1 MNTKKTKSTLMRFI
15 GNKGLITTAIID
27 LLEEKGLV
35 CIQHNLFSEVKEV
48 EKPLTFF
55 DAFCGTGAVADS
67 LKGHLNLVVNDMIKW
82 SVVYT
87 KGRLTSAD
95 CDFKKLGFN
104 PFTFLNSNNEI
115 RKNFFYNN
123 YSEGGSKRM
132 YFTPEN
138 AGRIDY
144 FRETIEHW
152 KNENLINDSEYSF
165 LLASLIESIS
175 FVSNTAGVY
184 GAFLKH
190 WDPRAKKPIIFQ
202 KVESNQSNPLNIQTF
217 NDKIED
223 IIEDV
228 DCDILY
234 LDPPYTQNQYGTQ
247 YHLLQ
252 TLVLND
258 DPSIS
263 PITGS
268 RPTTPMRSDWSKNYK
283 SHILFDRIIAKTKA
297 KHIVFSY
304 SVDGFLSKSFIEAS
318 LKRYGK
324 SETYIC
330 KKISYNKY
338 TNFKSRR
345 GKEHFEYLFYVEK
358 KATKEV
364 KYESPLNY
372 IGSKAK
378 MIDELKCFFPKNI
391 ETFIDGFGGGFNVG
405 INSKTNTVIYNELN
419 HFVKDLVESFR
430 INDTYQYL
438 LYIKKI
444 IKKFN
449 LQKEDSTT
457 YNEAR
462 DYYNSLPFSKR
473 DPKLLYTI
481 ILYGFN
487 QQIRFNGDH
496 GFNNPVGMRWFNDKV
511 LEKMISFSRIIKEK
525 NIEFKNLDY
534 TELADL
540 IDNEET
546 FIYLDPPYRLTTGA
560 YNDGKRGFKG
570 WGIEA
575 EKGLFKFADFLNEK
589 SICFMI
595 SYVIEH
601 KGQTNEELKNWI
613 NKNNYRLIKVNEVVG
628 IQRKEILIVNY
639 DKYGNTSLCNK
650 EQVSTVYKD
659 WAVIQ

>member
-1 MNTKKTKSTLMRFI
+1 
-15 GNKGLITTAIID
+15 
-27 LLEEKGLV
+27 
-35 CIQHNLFSEVKEV
+35 
-48 EKPLTFF
+48 
-55 DAFCGTGAVADS
+55 
-67 LKGHLNLVVNDMIKW
+67 
-82 SVVYT
+82 
-87 KGRLTSAD
+87 
-95 CDFKKLGFN
+95 
-104 PFTFLNSNNEI
+104 
-115 RKNFFYNN
+115 
-123 YSEGGSKRM
+123 
-132 YFTPEN
+132 
-138 AGRIDY
+138 
-144 FRETIEHW
+144 
-152 KNENLINDSEYSF
+152 
-165 LLASLIESIS
+165 LIESIS

-258 DPSIS
+258 APSIS

-268 RPTTPMRSDWSKNYK
+268 RPTTPMRSDWSKDYK
-283 SHILFDRIIAKTKA
+283 SQILFDKIIAKTKA

-324 SETYIC
+324 SETYTC

-358 KATKEV
+358 KEAKEV

-378 MIDELKCFFPKNI
+378 MIDEIKCYFPKDYSN
-391 ETFIDGFGGGFNVG
+391 FIDGFGGGFNVG
-405 INSKTNTVIYNELN
+405 INSKADQIIYNELN
-419 HFVKDLVESFR
+419 HFVKDLVESFKL
-430 INDTYQYL
+430 NDTYQYL
-438 LYIKKI
+438 LYIRRI
-444 IKKFN
+444 IKKYQ
-449 LQKEDSTT
+449 LKKQDSES
-457 YNEAR
+457 YIKAR
-462 DYYNSLPFSKR
+462 DYYNSLPFEKR
-473 DPKLLYTI
+473 DPKLLFTI

-511 LEKMISFSRIIKEK
+511 LEKMISFSRIVKEK
-525 NIEFKNLDY
+525 NIVFRNSDY
-534 TELADL
+534 SELFGV
-540 IDNEET
+540 INNQS
-546 FIYLDPPYRLTTGA
+546 FIYLDPPYRLTTGS
-560 YNDGKRGFKG
+560 YNDGKRGFNG
-570 WGIEA
+570 WGIEE
-575 EKGLFKFADFLNEK
+575 EKRLFDFADFLNSK
-589 SICFMI
+589 SIRFMI

-601 KGQTNEELKNWI
+601 KESVNEELKEWI
-613 NKNNYRLIKVNEVVG
+613 QTNGYRLINVNNVPG
-628 IQRKEILIVNY
+628 IHRKEVLIVNY
-639 DKYGNTSLCNK
+639 DKNGDTTLYNK
-650 EQVSTVYKD
+650 EQVSKRRALPRPLESSYID
-659 WAVIQ
+659 